1 MEIISILSI
10 IHNRRTDFHINKYY
24 VHIDRIIGQYGQIYC
39 SKN

>member
-1 MEIISILSI
+1 MDSILILSI

-24 VHIDRIIGQYGQIYC
+24 VHIDKIIGQCGQIYC